1 MSAHESELRSASAKP
16 QAVFRLFRNF
26 WVHVILLFC
35 VLLFI
40 FPFFWMFSTSVK
52 TDEEL
57 LANKVVPEILGFQAD
72 SPYVRDEDSPDRPE
86 DVTPARWKEMLPTLM
101 EIAEAQL
108 TKYQASHGEI
118 PAMAAID
125 QPAHRQAAANLLVEQ
140 AVAKMDRRLWEGSD
154 QTLLAAY
161 RLLLTDAA
169 TANALTDSLGK
180 LQLLQM
186 QLRTLDL
193 HVYNLLDGEQF
204 ADKWQVES
212 GPGKLFKWNGSTL
225 LSYQFA
231 SSWDEPIVLR
241 YDFSLPKGA
250 EPKDLYKLS
259 VAIGADDSWHRVY
272 ATLDMG
278 DGRWQSKECI
288 YIAQHR
294 AMSLLFQP
302 PTFDDQTMRPKIWTT
317 IKKVGESPT
326 SPSPGTPGEGRGGG
340 NLEHR
345 TQNLELASPP
355 HPNPPPAYQ
364 GRETEGVPATLRLS
378 IYPSSTLRANWGKM
392 LRNYDRAVKSV
403 PVWLYFGNSMILVI
417 LCVAGSIFSATF
429 VAYAFARLNWPGR
442 SAAFLILLATMML
455 PSQVTMVPGF
465 LVWRQLHWYNTLNP
479 IWVPAFFGSAFF
491 IFLMTQHMRTIPRE
505 LEEAARLD
513 GLNSVQSWYYMIL
526 PQVTPTLTAIAILSF
541 MSSWNE
547 FMGPLI
553 YLRDQS
559 RFPLSLG
566 LYGLGLL
573 RTMSPD
579 PEDFNWT
586 VIMAGNMLMTIP
598 VIVVFFVFQRYFVKG
613 MTLTGMKG

>member
-1 MSAHESELRSASAKP
+1 MNAHESPSKSKDVKTKSVL
-16 QAVFRLFRNF
+16 RLFRNS
-26 WVHVILLFC
+26 WVHALLLIS
-35 VLLFI
+35 VVLFI

-57 LANKVVPEILGFQAD
+57 LSNAIFPEVLGFRQN
-72 SPYVRDEDSPDRPE
+72 SPYVRDESEPERPT
-86 DVTPARWKEMLPTLM
+86 DVAVSRWEQMLPVM
-101 EIAEAQL
+101 KEIARAQL
-108 TKYQASHGEI
+108 VKYQASHGEA
-118 PAMAAID
+118 PAITEVD
-125 QPAHRQAAANLLVEQ
+125 QPMHRAAATNLLVAET
-140 AVAKMDRRLWEGSD
+140 VAKMDRRLWDGSD
-154 QTLLAAY
+154 QSLLAAY
-161 RLLLTDAA
+161 RSLLSDGMAA
-169 TANALTDSLGK
+169 NVLIDSLGK
-180 LQLLQM
+180 LQLLEM

-193 HVYNLLDGEQF
+193 HVYNLVEGEQF
-204 ADKWQVES
+204 TDQWRVES
-212 GPGKLFKWNGSTL
+212 GPAKMFKWDGSTL
-225 LSYQFA
+225 LSYHFG

-259 VAIGADDSWHRVY
+259 VAIGADNSWHRVY

-278 DGRWQSKECI
+278 GERWQSKDCI
-288 YIAQHR
+288 YIAQNR
-294 AMSLLFQP
+294 SMSLLFQP
-302 PTFDDQTMRPKIWTT
+302 PTFDDQTARPKIWTT
-317 IKKVGESPT
+317 IRKIES
-326 SPSPGTPGEGRGGG
+326 SD
-340 NLEHR
+340 HR
-345 TQNLELASPP
+345 SIESLKN
-355 HPNPPPAYQ
+355 
-364 GRETEGVPATLRLS
+364 GVVPATLRLS
-378 IYPSSTLRANWGKM
+378 IYPSSTLRANWGKL

-403 PVWLYFGNSMILVI
+403 PVWLYFGNSLVLVI
-417 LCVAGSIFSATF
+417 LCMAGSVFSAAF

-455 PSQVTMVPGF
+455 PSQVTMIPGF
-465 LVWRQLHWYNTLNP
+465 LIWRQLHWYNTLNP

-526 PQVTPTLTAIAILSF
+526 PQVMPTVAAIAILSF

-573 RTMSPD
+573 RTVSTD